1 MRRKRS
7 NFTSWVG
14 YSPVAPEYRARP
26 ERPASARVRRGRQVT
41 VEAWEQGL
49 LFRHGA
55 LVRALDP
62 GGYRFWS
69 SGYSL
74 RPVDVRPWIVSVP
87 AQEVSTSDGVS
98 VKVTAAGQ
106 ARVVDAAMSVT
117 GTQDASSALYLAVQ
131 IAMRDVVGRHTV
143 DELVATRTEIGQELL
158 ASLQGIDQL
167 GLVVDRLDLK
177 DIVVPGDLKRA
188 QASVL
193 IARAEGQ
200 AALER
205 ARGETAAL
213 RGLANAA
220 RLTAENP
227 ALYQLRLLQQ
237 LASTSGHT
245 VVIGTPPPLVAPDG
259 HPDGESA
266 D

>member
-7 NFTSWVG
+7 NFTSWVS
-14 YSPVAPEYRARP
+14 YAPTAPEYRERP
-26 ERPASARVRRGRQVT
+26 ERPASSRVRRGRRVT
-41 VEAWEQGL
+41 VQAWEQGL

-55 LVRALDP
+55 LVRTLDP
-62 GGYRFWS
+62 GGYRFWT

-74 RPVDVRPWIVSVP
+74 RPVDLRPWIVSVP

-106 ARVVDAAMSVT
+106 ARVADAATSVT
-117 GTQDASSALYLAVQ
+117 GTQDASGALYLAVQ

-158 ASLQGIDQL
+158 ASLRGIDEL
-167 GLVVDRLDLK
+167 GLVVDRLELK
-177 DIVVPGDLKRA
+177 DIVLPGELKRA

-193 IARAEGQ
+193 IARAEGL
-200 AALER
+200 AALEH

-213 RGLANAA
+213 RSLANAA
-220 RLTAENP
+220 RLTADNP

-245 VVIGTPPPLVAPDG
+245 VVIGMPPQLVAP
-259 HPDGESA
+259 PQSA
-266 D
+266 DGASAD